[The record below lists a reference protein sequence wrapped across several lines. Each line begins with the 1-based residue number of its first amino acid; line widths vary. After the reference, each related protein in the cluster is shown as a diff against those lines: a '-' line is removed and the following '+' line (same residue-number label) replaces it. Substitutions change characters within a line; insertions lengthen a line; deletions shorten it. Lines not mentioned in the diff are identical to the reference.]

1 MISSNSQ
8 RNALA
13 IVGMACRF
21 PGELTNIDKLWQGLC
36 SKYSAIREIPPERWD
51 ADRYYSTNEAS
62 RGKAYVRR
70 GGFLKND
77 PREFDAAFF
86 GISPRDAENM
96 DPQQRLMLEVT
107 WEAFENAGLKIP
119 DFAKR
124 NVGVYV
130 GGFMLDHMITQM
142 AFANRSQINQYSAAG
157 MMMTMLSNR
166 VSHAYDF
173 RGPSLSIDTACSS
186 SLVAFHFACQD
197 VWDNR
202 CELAVVG
209 GVNCMMRPEYPMGMC
224 KGQFLARDGECKSF
238 DERGDGYGRAEGA
251 GVVLIKPLHK
261 ALEDGDDIW
270 ATVLATGTNQDGHTP
285 GISMPN
291 GESQRELILDVCEKY
306 KIDPASIQYVECH
319 GTGTAI
325 GDPTEAKAIG
335 ETYGRGRTKEN
346 RVIIGSIK
354 SNIGHMEAGA
364 GVAGIIKAALTLHHG
379 QTTPLANLQTPNPNI
394 PFEDLGIK
402 LSDDTYQLDSSIGPI
417 RVAVNSFGYGGSN
430 AHAILEQYQASE
442 AVQESYEPS
451 DAPDKRVSERVPTL
465 LPISG
470 RSPEATRELAHRYLE
485 VLEAGCKVDDLVY
498 SITRRR
504 AHLDQRAIVTGTDTE
519 SLKNNLSAFAN
530 GEACDAVITGQAP
543 YAGSDKIVFVF
554 TGMGPQWWA
563 MGQELYAQDSIY
575 KNAVEEA
582 DAIFKSISGFSVLE
596 EMLKGEEESN
606 ISKTEFAQPAN
617 FLIQIGIVAML
628 KARGVEPA
636 ACVGHSVGELAS
648 AYVSGALSLRDAMTV
663 CFHRSQQQAKA
674 RGAGSMLAIGAN
686 LQKANEIVERY
697 NGTISIAAVNGE
709 NNLTLA
715 GETDSI
721 QQVATELTNAGL
733 FNKMLEVE
741 VPYHGPAMDPL
752 MQPLQQS
759 LESVV
764 PSIPTIPLYSTVTGK
779 RVVEVDFG
787 ADYWPK
793 NIRQPVEFVR
803 AMQSILSDGYCI
815 FLEVGPHPVLATSIK
830 ECTNQS
836 GKDCRQIY
844 TLRRKTSEM
853 TAITRAVMECY
864 ALGGALRWESVV
876 PTGTF
881 IKLPNYP
888 WQREFL
894 WLENDR
900 AAVDRMNPIVNP
912 ILGTQEAPATFA
924 YRNDFDHEIM
934 NYLRDHKVMGLPIL
948 PAAGYVESFMEL
960 ASIMHPEAK
969 GLTLRNFEIFA
980 PLILKDDRGIDFC
993 TTFEPTTGLATSRS
1007 LDNGKLGTGTTHASA
1022 KIAKLET
1029 QTTPVV
1035 DLDQIRATTAEA
1047 IATQKFY
1054 QQLAS
1059 IGLQYGPA
1067 FQTVKELLVASD
1079 RTQTLAK
1086 LELPSTPE
1094 WLSKKYRMHPSVLDG
1109 CFQTLMAMIDTQS
1122 ATYLPT
1128 SIDEVRL
1135 FVGHLPESVWCHGK
1149 IIEINSRFVDC
1160 DLDLYDTDGNLVASI
1175 KRLRANAA
1183 AKKQRTDKWGDPVK
1197 LQILK
1202 YNWQPGENLSEPKR
1216 LGNWFVIG
1224 DQNELSELVCQQ
1236 LENFGAIVAAHILPG
1251 ESLDIDGR
1259 EITVNPE
1266 SHDHWMEVFSLCD
1279 ELDGILFTN
1288 SLDAWAQSDD
1298 PTGQWQLRR
1307 IVSCLQAYVNAKRGD
1322 NPRIYIATQAAFQ
1335 ISDDDQDVNPAQAT
1349 FNGFARVAYNEME
1362 VGKVSTIDLPAT
1374 IDPTSFEAFVQE
1386 LMCDAAED
1394 EVAIRD
1400 GQRFTSEL
1408 ALTDDLTKDV
1418 SRLGFYDRD
1427 TAILVRPSTSESDVG
1442 TVRILAEDLET
1453 LGPQQIRVMVEKA
1466 AVPFVFLKESPEDIL
1481 TRPWMEFAGVVTEC
1495 ESGKSIFTPGTRICG
1510 LARAETASHLTV
1522 DAKDLHAIEI
1532 AEELDASMILASLVE
1547 TTKLNMAMESI
1558 HAEPGQWTAVEAS
1571 SLGLKFADALE
1582 NLGCN
1587 VVLIVNSLE
1596 SFTSES
1602 ISTRRVCLRDAVE
1615 LDRIKVELTD
1625 GQGFAVLAVHAAEW
1639 HTHFGWS
1646 HVSTG
1651 GCVVDLHE
1659 TSESL
1664 PVAHNM
1670 AALVRTSL
1678 ENLTYQPSRLNKAL
1692 SKAIESIQR
1701 SQDNG
1706 STFFEVSLHDLAW
1719 QRFSFNDGLG
1729 TLLLS
1734 FDKRDM
1740 ELPVIMSDKF
1750 SIAPGGTYLITGGLG
1765 GFGQQTARW
1774 LAEHGCT
1781 SLVLTGRSGA
1791 NTPEK
1796 RSFVEDLE
1804 AKGTKVL
1811 AVACDASDRS
1821 AIRDLFARID
1831 RELPPLKGIIHSAAE
1846 IIDQPIAEIDLVSL
1860 SSVMQN
1866 KAEAAW
1872 VLHEETQNL
1881 ELDHF
1886 ILYSSAANLV
1896 GNSRQ
1901 SIYSAANG
1909 FLNGLAFLRR
1919 RMNLPATSINW
1930 GAIGD
1935 VGIVAR
1941 DEKLENFLRYVGL
1954 SGMDSWEA
1962 LDYLRLAMV
1971 RDVTQ
1976 IGVLIMKSWADWG
1989 RFEVRAGNSP
1999 RYQKLIAGDD
2009 VGNDSEAKNKL
2020 IEELAQLQ
2028 EDEQLEVLIALI
2040 TDVLAGVL
2048 KADAS
2053 QINRARPLNE
2063 LGVDSLMA
2071 TEIQMTLEQTL
2082 GLKVAVL
2089 ELLGDSTV
2097 MSLARSS
2104 LASLNIGKTIAVS

>member
-21 PGELTNIDKLWQGLC
+21 PGELTNIDQLWQGLC

-107 WEAFENAGLKIP
+107 WEAFENAGFKIP
-119 DFAKR
+119 DFAKK

-197 VWDNR
+197 VWAHR

-238 DERGDGYGRAEGA
+238 DARGDGYGRAEGA
-251 GVVLIKPLHK
+251 GVVLIKPLDK
-261 ALEDGDDIW
+261 AIEDGDDIW

-291 GESQRELILDVCEKY
+291 GESQRELILNVCEKY
-306 KIDPASIQYVECH
+306 QIDPASIQYVECH

-335 ETYGRGRTKEN
+335 ETYGHGRTSDN
-346 RVIIGSIK
+346 PVIIGSIK

-379 QTTPLANLQTPNPNI
+379 KTTPLANLQTPNPNI
-394 PFEDLGIK
+394 PFIDLGIK
-402 LSDDTYQLDSSIGPI
+402 LSDDSYPLDTNYGPA

-430 AHAILEQYQASE
+430 AHAILEQYQ
-442 AVQESYEPS
+442 PS
-451 DAPDKRVSERVPTL
+451 IENPAQVNLSHTSSVTHGPKL
-465 LPISG
+465 MPISAK
-470 RSPEATRELAHRYLE
+470 SPEATRDLARSYLD
-485 VLEAGCKVDDLVY
+485 LLDSGCNVDDLIY

-504 AHLDQRAIVTGTDTE
+504 AHLGQRAIVAGSDTE
-519 SLKNNLSAFAN
+519 SIKNSLRSFAN
-530 GEACDAVITGQAP
+530 AEACDTVITGEAP
-543 YAGSDKIVFVF
+543 YSSSDKVVFVF
-554 TGMGPQWWA
+554 TGMGPQWWG
-563 MGQELYAQDSIY
+563 MGQELYSHDEVY

-582 DAIFKSISGFSVLE
+582 DAVFKTISGFSVLA
-596 EMLKGEEESN
+596 EMLKGESDSN
-606 ISKTEFAQPAN
+606 ITKTEFAQPAN
-617 FLIQIGIVAML
+617 FLIQIGIAAML

-636 ACVGHSVGELAS
+636 ACVGHSVGELSS
-648 AYVSGALSLRDAMTV
+648 AYISGALSLHDAMTV

-674 RGAGSMLAIGAN
+674 RGAGSMLAIGVN
-686 LQKANEIVERY
+686 LQKANEIVDRY

-721 QQVATELTNAGL
+721 RQVAMELTSAGL

-741 VPYHGPAMDPL
+741 IPYHGPAMDPL
-752 MQPLQQS
+752 MQPLQDA
-759 LESVV
+759 LESVT
-764 PSIPTIPLYSTVTGK
+764 PRIPHTPLYSTVTGM
-779 RVVEVDFG
+779 RVDDIDFG

-803 AMQSILSDGYCI
+803 AMQSLLNDGYCI

-844 TLRRKTSEM
+844 TLRRKNTEM
-853 TAITRAVMECY
+853 ASITRAVMDCY
-864 ALGGALRWESVV
+864 AMGGSLRWDRIASRGKLV
-876 PTGTF
+876 
-881 IKLPNYP
+881 KLPNYP

-900 AAVDRMNPIVNP
+900 AAVDRMNPIVHP

-934 NYLRDHKVMGLPIL
+934 NFLRDHKVMGLPIL

-960 ASIMHPEAK
+960 AAIIHPEAN

-980 PLILKDDRGIDFC
+980 PLILKDDRGIDF
-993 TTFEPTTGLATSRS
+993 TTTYEPTTGLATSRS
-1007 LDNGKLGTGTTHASA
+1007 LDNGKLGTGNTHASA
-1022 KIAKLET
+1022 LISKLET
-1029 QTTPVV
+1029 QSTPTV
-1035 DLDQIRATTAEA
+1035 DLAQIRAFTTKA
-1047 IATQKFY
+1047 ISTPKFY
-1054 QQLAS
+1054 QQLTS

-1067 FQTVKELLVASD
+1067 FQTVKELFVSED
-1079 RTQTLAK
+1079 RTQTLAM
-1086 LELPSTPE
+1086 LALPSTPE

-1135 FVGHLPESVWCHGK
+1135 FASHMPESVYCHGK
-1149 IIEINSRFVDC
+1149 IIEINTRFVDC
-1160 DLDLYDTDGNLVASI
+1160 DLDLYDVDGNLVASI

-1183 AKKQRTDKWGDPVK
+1183 SKKQRTDKWGDPVK

-1202 YNWQPGENLSEPKR
+1202 YNWQAGENLSEPKR

-1224 DQNELSELVCQQ
+1224 DQNELSGLVCQQ

-1251 ESLDIDGR
+1251 ETLEIDGR
-1259 EITVNPE
+1259 EVTVNPE
-1266 SHDHWMEVFSLCD
+1266 SNDHWLEVFSRCE

-1307 IVSCLQAYVNAKRGD
+1307 IVSCLQSYILAKRSD
-1322 NPRIYIATQAAFQ
+1322 NPRVYIATQAAFQ
-1335 ISDDDQDVNPAQAT
+1335 ISDDDQDVNPAQST

-1374 IDPTSFEAFVQE
+1374 IDPASFDAFIQE
-1386 LMCDAAED
+1386 LMCDAAAD
-1394 EVAIRD
+1394 EVTIRD
-1400 GQRFTSEL
+1400 GQRFVSEL
-1408 ALTDDLTKDV
+1408 ALTDDLTKDR
-1418 SRLGFYDRD
+1418 SRLGFYDEQ

-1442 TVRILAEDLET
+1442 TVKILAQDLET
-1453 LGPQQIRVMVEKA
+1453 LGPQQVRVMIEKA
-1466 AVPFVFLKESPEDIL
+1466 AVPFVFLKESPEDIV
-1481 TRPWMEFAGVVTEC
+1481 TRPWMEFVGVVTEC
-1495 ESGKSIFTPGTRICG
+1495 GPDQNSFTPGQRVCG
-1510 LARAETASHLTV
+1510 LVRAETASHLTV
-1522 DAKDLHAIEI
+1522 EAKDLHAIEI
-1532 AEELDASMILASLVE
+1532 SANVDASQLLAPLVE
-1547 TTKLNMAMESI
+1547 TAKLNMAMESI
-1558 HAEPGQWTAVEAS
+1558 HVESGQWAAVEAD
-1571 SLGLKFADALE
+1571 SLGLRFAESLE
-1582 NLGCN
+1582 SLGAN
-1587 VVLIVNSLE
+1587 VVLITDDANTVE
-1596 SFTSES
+1596 SYTG
-1602 ISTRRVCLRDAVE
+1602 TNRRTCSRDVLE
-1615 LDRIKVELTD
+1615 LDRLKTELT
-1625 GQGFAVLAVHAAEW
+1625 GGHGFAILVTHAAKW
-1639 HTHFGWS
+1639 NSQFGWS
-1646 HVSTG
+1646 HVARG
-1651 GCVVDLHE
+1651 GCVVDLQE
-1659 TSESL
+1659 TPYSL
-1664 PVAHNM
+1664 PMPQHI
-1670 AALVRTSL
+1670 AAFIRTSL
-1678 ENLTYQPSRLNKAL
+1678 ENLTCQPSRLKKAL
-1692 SKAIESIQR
+1692 IRSVETIQHSKETR
-1701 SQDNG
+1701 
-1706 STFFEVSLHDLAW
+1706 STFFEVSLYDLAW
-1719 QRFSFNDGLG
+1719 QRFAFNDGLG

-1740 ELPVIMSDKF
+1740 ELPVIMSDQF
-1750 SIAPGGTYLITGGLG
+1750 AIAPGGTYLITGGLG

-1796 RSFVEDLE
+1796 RKFVEELE

-1821 AIRDLFARID
+1821 AIRDLFGRID

-1881 ELDHF
+1881 SLDHF

-1999 RYQKLIAGDD
+1999 RYQTLIAGDE

-2020 IEELAQLQ
+2020 IEELSQLQ

-2040 TDVLAGVL
+2040 TEVLAGVL

-2104 LASLNIGKTIAVS
+2104 LASLQISKAVAVS